1 MVACHYTYVK
11 VQNSWPVSAMALDLS
26 FTCCL
31 DFWNAVEAVA
41 SMHVPT
47 PHLANTLVKGLF
59 PPIYLNLPRVFQP
72 LPKIYILEDIFLT
85 HQSTLVWTAFLLSI
99 TALIRIRPDL
109 FTCNLLNICLCH
121 SSRHRKRRMMGE
133 KKKYL
138 TIAYHWTMF
147 LKICFHFFSP

>member
-1 MVACHYTYVK
+1 MTLTLKSRIH
-11 VQNSWPVSAMALDLS
+11 DLS
-26 FTCCL
+26 QQWLSTSL
-31 DFWNAVEAVA
+31 SPAVWI
-41 SMHVPT
+41 SGMPLKLLLQCMCQH
-47 PHLANTLVKGLF
+47 HTL
-59 PPIYLNLPRVFQP
+59 PIPWLKTSSRPSTFNLPRVLQP
-72 LPKIYILEDIFLT
+72 LPKIYILEYIFLT

-109 FTCNLLNICLCH
+109 FTCRVIYLI
-121 SSRHRKRRMMGE
+121 SVFVTPVDIVSAEWWG